1 MLIRYQ
7 KTGAA
12 EARAMKPKREEKYIR
27 VGFGAE
33 TIEIF
38 PTSDILGRPNRLY
51 LHLIEL
57 RGATVT
63 IVPRQ
68 AYLEYLFREHKAN
81 KSLEYRSWWE
91 KVEMVAA

>member
-1 MLIRYQ
+1 
-7 KTGAA
+7 
-12 EARAMKPKREEKYIR
+12 MKPRREEKYIR

-38 PTSDILGRPNRLY
+38 RTSDILGRPHRCY

-63 IVPRQ
+63 IVPRE

-81 KSLEYRSWWE
+81 KSLDYRTWLE

>member
-1 MLIRYQ
+1 
-7 KTGAA
+7 
-12 EARAMKPKREEKYIR
+12 MKPKREEKYIR

-38 PTSDILGRPNRLY
+38 PTTDIMGRPNRQY

-57 RGATVT
+57 RGATVS
-63 IVPRQ
+63 IVPRE

-81 KSLEYRSWWE
+81 KSLAYRSWWE
-91 KVEMVAA
+91 KVECMVAA

>member
-1 MLIRYQ
+1 
-7 KTGAA
+7 
-12 EARAMKPKREEKYIR
+12 MKPKREEKYIR

-38 PTSDILGRPNRLY
+38 STTDIVRRPNRLY

-63 IVPRQ
+63 MVPRQ
-68 AYLEYLFREHKAN
+68 AYLEYLLREHKAN
-81 KSLEYRSWWE
+81 KSLAYRSWWE
-91 KVEMVAA
+91 KVECMVAA

>member
-1 MLIRYQ
+1 V
-7 KTGAA
+7 GA
-12 EARAMKPKREEKYIR
+12 AMKPKREEKYIK

-38 PTSDILGRPNRLY
+38 PTSDILGRPNRQY

-81 KSLEYRSWWE
+81 KSLNYRSWWE
-91 KVEMVAA
+91 KVEMVTA